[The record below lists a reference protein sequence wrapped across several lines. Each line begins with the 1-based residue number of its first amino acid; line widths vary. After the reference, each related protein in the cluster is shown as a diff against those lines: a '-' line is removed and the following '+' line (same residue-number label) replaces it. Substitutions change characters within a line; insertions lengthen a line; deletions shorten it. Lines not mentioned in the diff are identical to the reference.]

1 MADFIEQ
8 KREEVE
14 HLDAGD
20 IDFSSEP
27 GLGAEGCHGGHV
39 RVLWDQRK
47 LVVLCRKVE
56 GKH

>member
-20 IDFSSEP
+20 IDFYSEP
-27 GLGAEGCHGGHV
+27 GLVAEGCHGGHV

-47 LVVLCRKVE
+47 LVVLCRKV
-56 GKH
+56 